1 MKRRYSVQEL
11 AKLAGVTVRALHHY
25 DEVGLVVPGRARN
38 GWRVYGER
46 EVLLLQ
52 QVLLYRALGFGLDEI
67 KRLMHAPGWELT
79 QALEDQRRRLCDR
92 LDQTRALIAA
102 VDSALRAQQPGADM
116 DPKNLFDGFDPEA
129 HEQEASERWGDTDAF
144 RESQRRTRA
153 YKPQDWAAMRAES
166 EAIYRELGQL
176 VRSGS
181 DPASAAVGVAV
192 ERHRA
197 HIERWFYPCDLAFH
211 AKLGELY
218 VADPRFTANLDK
230 HADGLSAF
238 LRAATAARLGSA

>member
-11 AKLAGVTVRALHHY
+11 AKLAGVTVRTLHHY

-46 EVLLLQ
+46 ELFLLQ

-67 KRLMHAPGWELT
+67 KRLMLAPGWELA
-79 QALEDQRRRLCDR
+79 QALEEQRRRLCER

-102 VDSALRAQQPGADM
+102 VDAALGAQRQGAAV
-116 DPKNLFDGFDPEA
+116 DPKTLFDGFDPEA
-129 HEQEASERWGDTDAF
+129 HAQETQTRWGDTDAF

-153 YKPQDWAAMRAES
+153 YKPEDWAALRAES
-166 EAIYRELGQL
+166 EAIYRDL
-176 VRSGS
+176 
-181 DPASAAVGVAV
+181 SALLAAKAPPDGEAVVAAV

-211 AKLGELY
+211 AQLGALY
-218 VADPRFTANLDK
+218 VSDPRFTANLDK
-230 HADGLSAF
+230 HADGLAAF
-238 LRAATAARLGSA
+238 LQAATAARLASA